1 MNEKTISRRSLL
13 KLASASTV
21 TAAAVLPSAARA
33 AQADQWDET
42 YEIIVVGAG
51 GAGMAAAVKAAQ
63 KGAKHVVVL
72 EKLNFPG
79 GNTLISQ
86 GFINAADPVR
96 QPKQGIKDSWQH
108 HAEQTL
114 EAGDFRGQKDRVD
127 VLCDDRVARESRHAI
142 QAQGDSDFW
151 CALSAFARSGAA

>member
-1 MNEKTISRRSLL
+1 M
-13 KLASASTV
+13 
-21 TAAAVLPSAARA
+21 
-33 AQADQWDET
+33 
-42 YEIIVVGAG
+42 
-51 GAGMAAAVKAAQ
+51 
-63 KGAKHVVVL
+63 VL

-127 VLCDDRVARESRHAI
+127 VLCRNAYPTIEWLESLGMQFKPKVIQILVRSIRVRTFRRCLRDKATGRYFPRPQRS
-142 QAQGDSDFW
+142 
-151 CALSAFARSGAA
+151 SA

>member
-21 TAAAVLPSAARA
+21 TAAAVLPSTVRA

-72 EKLNFPG
+72 EKLNFASRSRVSRIL
-79 GNTLISQ
+79 GNTMQSRRLKPVTSAGRKIAWTC
-86 GFINAADPVR
+86 FAAMR
-96 QPKQGIKDSWQH
+96 IRRSSGS
-108 HAEQTL
+108 
-114 EAGDFRGQKDRVD
+114 RV
-127 VLCDDRVARESRHAI
+127 
-142 QAQGDSDFW
+142 
-151 CALSAFARSGAA
+151 SACNSSPR

>member
-86 GFINAADPVR
+86 GSSTRPTRFASRSRASRTPGSTMQSRRLKPVTSAGRKIVWTCFAAMR
-96 QPKQGIKDSWQH
+96 IRRSSGS
-108 HAEQTL
+108 
-114 EAGDFRGQKDRVD
+114 RV
-127 VLCDDRVARESRHAI
+127 
-142 QAQGDSDFW
+142 
-151 CALSAFARSGAA
+151 SACNSSPR